1 MLKLSSKDIERVGGL
16 VAGYISDQRTK
27 YFPHGQALSGEHL
40 TAFTPFFPATVLR
53 RARVLELKGERV
65 GDPAFFGVV
74 KMMGIRNLP
83 SFREMAA
90 ITFDDVIVSH
100 EAFTPRL
107 LFHELVHVTQYAQ
120 LGVDGFAKKYVDG
133 FLKGG
138 GYDDIPLEKMA
149 YALEAKFAGG
159 LARIDV
165 GGEVEQWFHD
175 GRA

>member
-1 MLKLSSKDIERVGGL
+1 MPKPSNAEVLSGM
-16 VAGYISDQRTK
+16 VAGYISEQRTK
-27 YFPHGQALSGEHL
+27 YFPHGQALRGEQL
-40 TAFTPFFPATVLR
+40 TAFAPFFPAKALH

-65 GDPAFFGVV
+65 TDPPFYGAA

-83 SFREMAA
+83 RFREMAA

-120 LGVDGFAKKYVDG
+120 LGVPGFARKYVDG
-133 FLKGG
+133 FLQGG
-138 GYDDIPLEKMA
+138 SYDEIPLEKMA

-165 GGEVEQWFHD
+165 DREMKQWFHD